1 MSNITPSKSK
11 KPALA
16 ICNRC
21 IPYINEDLTGRRPYS
36 RRAWVVLIRCA
47 ENTCNRDAGPLGKK
61 CPRCATG
68 RHSCVP
74 VEYPLFGSLK
84 TCKEARDAL
93 ARSNE
98 RGDSAQVVQ
107 MRTNRAIAA
116 GQQLIDD
123 LAAFKVNRNRT
134 TADRQVNRKRGAT
147 AAQGTDPV
155 LLAEVQ
161 SIRRGLF
168 ALVEVGKAVS
178 LSFSFRWRH
187 LLIASAAPAEQ
198 LRQRGASRANRRR
211 PRPRCS

>member
-1 MSNITPSKSK
+1 
-11 KPALA
+11 
-16 ICNRC
+16 
-21 IPYINEDLTGRRPYS
+21 
-36 RRAWVVLIRCA
+36 
-47 ENTCNRDAGPLGKK
+47 
-61 CPRCATG
+61 
-68 RHSCVP
+68 
-74 VEYPLFGSLK
+74 
-84 TCKEARDAL
+84 
-93 ARSNE
+93 
-98 RGDSAQVVQ
+98 VVQ
-107 MRTNRAIAA
+107 SRTNRAVAA
-116 GQQLIDD
+116 GQQLIND

-134 TADRQVNRKRGAT
+134 TADRQVNRKRGAA

-178 LSFSFRWRH
+178 FFLLLFRWKH